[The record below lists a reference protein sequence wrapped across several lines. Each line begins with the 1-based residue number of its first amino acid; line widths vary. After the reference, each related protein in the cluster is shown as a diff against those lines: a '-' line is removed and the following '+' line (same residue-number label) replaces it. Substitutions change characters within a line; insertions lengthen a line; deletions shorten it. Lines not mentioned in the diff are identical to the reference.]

1 MKPLNLT
8 EATEFTIAVGVQKTE
23 YPAFKSLLLG
33 MMGGLFVSFG
43 CLGSIMAITN
53 LGAMGKFIGAFMFPV
68 GIMFVI
74 LVGGALFTGNCLVGV
89 AYFTKKITFK
99 AFILDLVL
107 VWIGNFIGSLLGAW
121 LMANSRL
128 FDAASIATVSAIAAK
143 KASFPFF
150 SAIAS
155 GFLCNILVAAAV
167 WKSYVAKD
175 TTGKI
180 LACFFPV
187 MIFAYLGFEHVVANM
202 TYLSLAKLL
211 NPESYSIM
219 DAIVNNA
226 IPVTIGNFL
235 SGGLF
240 LPLVYGGIYMV
251 SHQIKKEVIHNN

>member
-1 MKPLNLT
+1 MKPLNLS

-23 YPAFKSLLLG
+23 YPVLKSLLLG
-33 MMGGLFVSFG
+33 IMGGMFVSFG

-53 LGAMGKFIGAFMFPV
+53 LGAMGKFVGAVMFPV

-74 LVGGALFTGNCLVGV
+74 LVGGSLFTGNCLVGM
-89 AYFTKKITFK
+89 AYFTKQITFK
-99 AFILDLVL
+99 AFMKDLAL
-107 VWIGNFIGSLLGAW
+107 VWIGNLIGSVFSAF
-121 LMANSRL
+121 LMANGKIL
-128 FDAASIATVSAIAAK
+128 DAAAIATVSAIAAK

-150 SAIAS
+150 AAIAS

-175 TTGKI
+175 ATGKI
-180 LACFFPV
+180 WACFFPV

-202 TYLSLAKLL
+202 TYMSLAKML
-211 NPESYSIM
+211 NPESFNIM
-219 DAIVNNA
+219 DALINNA

-240 LPLVYGGIYMV
+240 LPVIYGGMYAL
-251 SHQIKKEVIHNN
+251 SHAKKA